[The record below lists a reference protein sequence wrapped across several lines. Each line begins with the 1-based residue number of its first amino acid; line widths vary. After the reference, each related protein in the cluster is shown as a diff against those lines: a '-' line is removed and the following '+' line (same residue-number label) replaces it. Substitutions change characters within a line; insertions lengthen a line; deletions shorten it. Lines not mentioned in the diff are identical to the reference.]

1 MANLRGFQQEANDKV
16 DRAWETMPRGER
28 NVMLV
33 IPTGGGKT
41 VCMGDKARKHDGWGV
56 SMAHRKELVGQIS
69 KAFAREGIVHS
80 VAAPK
85 ATVSDIQTEHYEE
98 FGRSFINQNK
108 ADWTIASVDTVK
120 SKNSD
125 WGDRFKRAT
134 MGVIDEGHHALK
146 SNKWG
151 QVFGNFSP
159 DCKGLLLTATPCRA
173 DGKGL
178 GRDFDGIVDAMIE
191 GPGMR
196 WCIDNGY
203 LTDYD
208 YRGFKVRDLD
218 LSKVKKTTTG
228 ELSKEEAA
236 QLMRSSKYFVGEVV
250 GTYVSEAMGKLGVC
264 FAQNIEEAQKLTDK
278 FNASGVP
285 AALVTADTPSAE
297 RRNILR
303 RFRAR
308 ELLMLVNVDLFG
320 EGFDLPAIEIVIMAR
335 ATASFSLYAQQWG
348 RVLRLMI
355 SPILAAAWDT
365 YTPLQRLMLIA
376 QSDKPRGIIH
386 DHVGNLIRH
395 EGPPDR
401 HRLWTLASRGRSMGA
416 DDSIPL
422 RTCDRKFA
430 DDGVTR
436 QVCAKHFERI
446 KHTCPHC
453 GKRQDPPDVSG
464 PRPPELVDGDIYL
477 YSDEELAKLRGDAG
491 KIDRPMFVP
500 QHLQGTPA
508 GRNVANNQAALQREQ
523 RNLRHVM
530 NCWAGMFTEDQESL
544 TMRFFHTFKL
554 DVLAAMCLN
563 AADAKELRERIT
575 AKMLLASYV
584 INDLPFPDTNQP
596 QEYAA

>member
-1 MANLRGFQQEANDKV
+1 MANLRGFQQEANDKT
-16 DRAWETMPRGER
+16 DAAWQMMPVGQR
-28 NVMLV
+28 NVMVV

-80 VAAPK
+80 VAAAK
-85 ATVSDIQTEHYEE
+85 NTISDIQAEHFEE
-98 FGRSFINQNK
+98 FGRSFINQNR

-134 MGVIDEGHHALK
+134 LGIIDEGHHALK
-146 SNKWG
+146 TNKWG

-159 DCKGLLLTATPCRA
+159 ECKGLLYTATPCRA

-178 GRDFDGIVDAMIE
+178 GRDFDGIVDKMIE

-208 YRGFKVRDLD
+208 YRGFKVNDLD
-218 LSKVKKTTTG
+218 LSKVKTTTTG
-228 ELSKEEAA
+228 ELNKEEAA
-236 QLMRSSKYFVGEVV
+236 ALMRSSKYFVGEVV

-264 FAQNIEEAQKLTDK
+264 FAQNIEEAQKLTDQ
-278 FNASGVP
+278 FNKSGVP

-303 RFRAR
+303 RFRNR

-365 YTPLQRLMLIA
+365 YTPLQRLMLIS
-376 QSDKPRGIIH
+376 QSEKPRGIIH

-401 HRLWTLASRGRSMGA
+401 HRLWTLASRSASRGA
-416 DDSIPL
+416 DDQIPL
-422 RTCDRKFA
+422 RTCDNKK
-430 DDGVTR
+430 
-436 QVCAKHFERI
+436 CAKPFERI
-446 KHTCPHC
+446 KHTCPWC
-453 GKRQDPPDVSG
+453 GKRQDPPAVTEARG
-464 PRPPELVDGDIYL
+464 PQMVDGDIYL
-477 YSDEELAKLRGDAG
+477 YSDEELAKLRGDAN
-491 KIDRPMFVP
+491 KIDQPQFVP

-508 GRNVANNQAALQREQ
+508 GKSIANAQANLQREQ
-523 RNLRHVM
+523 RNLRHAM
-530 NCWAGMFTEDQESL
+530 NCWAGMYPGEDIESS
-544 TMRFFHTFKL
+544 TMRFYHTFKL
-554 DVLAAMCLN
+554 DVLAAMGLG
-563 AADAKELRERIT
+563 AKDANELRQRIT
-575 AKMLLASYV
+575 AKMLLAGYL
-584 INDLPFPDTNQP
+584 INDLPFPDTNQLG
-596 QEYAA
+596 YAA

>member
-1 MANLRGFQQEANDKV
+1 MANLRGFQQKAND
-16 DRAWETMPRGER
+16 DTRQAWATMPPGKR
-28 NVMLV
+28 NVMVV

-41 VCMGDKARKHDGWGV
+41 VCMGDQARTHDGWGV
-56 SMAHRKELVGQIS
+56 SMAHRKELVSQIS

-80 VAAPK
+80 VAAAK
-85 ATVSDIQTEHYEE
+85 NTVSDIQAEHYEE
-98 FGRSFINQNK
+98 FGRSFVNQNR

-134 MGVIDEGHHALK
+134 LGVIDEGHHALK
-146 SNKWG
+146 TNKWG

-159 DCKGLLLTATPCRA
+159 ECKGLLLTATPCRA

-178 GRDFDGIVDAMIE
+178 GRDFDGIVDRMIE

-208 YRGFKVRDLD
+208 YRGFKVNDLD
-218 LSKVKKTTTG
+218 LSRVKTTTTG
-228 ELSKEEAA
+228 ELNKEEAA
-236 QLMRSSKYFVGEVV
+236 ALMRSSKFFVGEVV
-250 GTYVSEAMGKLGVC
+250 GTYCSEAMGKLGVC

-278 FNASGVP
+278 FNQSGVP

-303 RFRAR
+303 RFRNR

-365 YTPLQRLMLIA
+365 YTPLQRLMLIS
-376 QSDKPRGIIH
+376 QSEKPRGIIH

-401 HRLWTLASRGRSMGA
+401 HRLWTLASRSRSLGA

-422 RTCDRKFA
+422 RTCDRKYA
-430 DDGVTR
+430 NDGYTR
-436 QVCAKHFERI
+436 QVCGKPFERFH
-446 KHTCPHC
+446 HTCPWC
-453 GKRQDPPDVSG
+453 GKRQDPAAVSEARG
-464 PRPPELVDGDIYL
+464 PEVVDGDIYL
-477 YSDEELAKLRGDAG
+477 YSDEELAKLRGEVH
-491 KIDRPMFVP
+491 KIDHAQFVP
-500 QHLQGTPA
+500 VQHQGTPI
-508 GRNVANNQAALQREQ
+508 GRNIAIAQAAIQREQ
-523 RNLRHVM
+523 RNLRHTM
-530 NCWAGMFTEDQESL
+530 NCWAGTHPGKDQESL
-544 TMRFFHTFKL
+544 TMLFFHTFKL
-554 DVLAAMCLN
+554 DVLTAMTLKTQ
-563 AADAKELRERIT
+563 DAIELRGRIT
-575 AKMLLASYV
+575 AKMLLAGYV
-584 INDLPFPDTNQP
+584 INDLPFPDTNQTE
-596 QEYAA
+596 QAA

>member
-1 MANLRGFQQEANDKV
+1 MANLRGFQQEANDKT
-16 DRAWETMPRGER
+16 DAAWETLPVGNR
-28 NVMLV
+28 NVMVV

-80 VAAPK
+80 VAAAK
-85 ATVSDIQTEHYEE
+85 NTVSDIQAEHFEE
-98 FGRSFINQNK
+98 FGRSFINQNR

-134 MGVIDEGHHALK
+134 LGIIDEGHHALK

-151 QVFGNFSP
+151 QVFGNFSRE
-159 DCKGLLLTATPCRA
+159 CKGLLYTATPCRA

-178 GRDFDGIVDAMIE
+178 GRDFDGIVDKMIE

-236 QLMRSSKYFVGEVV
+236 ALMRNSKYFVGEVV

-264 FAQNIEEAQKLTDK
+264 FAQNIEEAQKLTDQ
-278 FNASGVP
+278 FNKSGVP

-303 RFRAR
+303 RFRNR

-365 YTPLQRLMLIA
+365 YTPLQRLMLIS

-401 HRLWTLASRGRSMGA
+401 HRLWTLASRSASRGA
-416 DDSIPL
+416 DDQIPL
-422 RTCDRKFA
+422 RTCDNKK
-430 DDGVTR
+430 
-436 QVCAKHFERI
+436 CAKPFERI
-446 KHTCPHC
+446 KHTCPWC
-453 GKRQDPPDVSG
+453 GKRQDPPAATEARG
-464 PRPPELVDGDIYL
+464 PQMVDGDIYL
-477 YSDEELAKLRGDAG
+477 YSDEELAKLRGDAN
-491 KIDRPMFVP
+491 KIDQPQYVP

-508 GRNVANNQAALQREQ
+508 GKSIANAQANLQREQ
-523 RNLRHVM
+523 RNLRHAM
-530 NCWAGMFTEDQESL
+530 NCWAGMYPDEDIESS

-554 DVLAAMCLN
+554 DVLAAMGLG
-563 AADAKELRERIT
+563 AKDANELRQRIT
-575 AKMLLASYV
+575 AKMLLGGYL
-584 INDLPFPDTNQP
+584 INDLPFPDTTP
-596 QEYAA
+596 LEYAA

>member
-1 MANLRGFQQEANDKV
+1 MMV
-16 DRAWETMPRGER
+16 
-28 NVMLV
+28 V

-41 VCMGDKARKHDGWGV
+41 VCMGDMANQHDGWGV

-85 ATVSDIQTEHYEE
+85 ATVLDIQTEHYEE

-134 MGVIDEGHHALK
+134 LGVIDEGHHALK
-146 SNKWG
+146 KNKWG
-151 QVFGNFSP
+151 EVFGNFS
-159 DCKGLLLTATPCRA
+159 DEVCGLLYTATPCRA

-178 GRDFDGIVDAMIE
+178 GRDFDGIVDLMIE

-208 YRGFKVRDLD
+208 YRGFKVNDLD
-218 LSKVKKTTTG
+218 LTKVKTTTTG
-228 ELSKEEAA
+228 ELNKEEAA
-236 QLMRSSKYFVGEVV
+236 ALMRSSKYFVGEVV

-278 FNASGVP
+278 FNQSGVP

-303 RFRAR
+303 RFRNR

-365 YTPLQRLMLIA
+365 YTPLQRLLLIS
-376 QSDKPRGIIH
+376 QSDKPRGVIH

-395 EGPPDR
+395 GGPPDQ
-401 HRLWTLASRGRSMGA
+401 HKLWSLASRSRGGA
-416 DDSIPL
+416 DDGIPL
-422 RTCDRKFA
+422 RNCDRRYA
-430 DDGVTR
+430 NDGVTR
-436 QVCAKHFERI
+436 QVCGKPFERI
-446 KHTCPHC
+446 HHTCPYC
-453 GKRQDPPDVSG
+453 GKRQDPPAVGGGGSG
-464 PRPPELVDGDIYL
+464 PLLVDGDIYL
-477 YSDEELAKLRGDAG
+477 YSDEELAKLRGDAS
-491 KIDRPMFVP
+491 KVDRPMFVP
-500 QHLQGTPA
+500 QQHQGTPI
-508 GRNVANNQAALQREQ
+508 GRNIANNQAALQREQ

-530 NCWAGMFTEDQESL
+530 NCWAGMFPNKDQESL
-544 TMRFFHTFKL
+544 TMLFFHTFKL
-554 DVLAAMCLN
+554 DVLAAMCLTTQ
-563 AADAKELRERIT
+563 DAIELRHRIT

-584 INDLPFPDTNQP
+584 INDLPFPDTNQTE
-596 QEYAA
+596 QAA

>member
-1 MANLRGFQQEANDKV
+1 MANLRGFQQEANDKT
-16 DRAWETMPRGER
+16 RHAHKTLPMGRR
-28 NVMLV
+28 NVMVV

-41 VCMGDKARKHDGWGV
+41 VCMGDMARHHDGYGV

-85 ATVSDIQTEHYEE
+85 PTVADIQTEHYEE

-134 MGVIDEGHHALK
+134 LGVIDEGHHALQK
-146 SNKWG
+146 NKWG
-151 QVFGNFSP
+151 QVFNFFSP
-159 DCKGLLLTATPCRA
+159 ECAGLLYTATPCRA
-173 DGKGL
+173 DGAGL
-178 GRDFDGIVDAMIE
+178 GRQFDGIVDHMIE
-191 GPGMR
+191 GPNMR

-203 LTDYD
+203 LTNYD

-218 LSKVKKTTTG
+218 LSKVKKTSTG

-236 QLMRSSKYFVGEVV
+236 ALMRSSKFFVGEVV

-264 FAQNIEEAQKLTDK
+264 FAQNIEEAQKLTDQ
-278 FNASGVP
+278 FNKSGVP

-365 YTPLQRLMLIA
+365 YTPLQRLMLIS
-376 QSDKPRGIIH
+376 QSEKPRGVIH

-395 EGPPDR
+395 KGPPDR
-401 HRLWTLASRGRSMGA
+401 QQLWSLAGSNKSGA
-416 DDSIPL
+416 DDGIPL
-422 RTCDRKFA
+422 RTCDNKK
-430 DDGVTR
+430 
-436 QVCAKHFERI
+436 CAKHFERI

-453 GKRQDPPDVSG
+453 GKRQDPPEVGGGSKG
-464 PRPPELVDGDIYL
+464 PEFVDGDIYL
-477 YSDEELAKLRGDAG
+477 YTDEELAKLRGDAN

-508 GRNVANNQAALQREQ
+508 ARNIANNQAATQREQ
-523 RNLRHVM
+523 RNLRHAM
-530 NCWAGMFTEDQESL
+530 NCWAGMYPLEDQESL
-544 TMRFFHTFKL
+544 TMRFYHTFKL
-554 DVLAAMCLN
+554 DILAAMGLN
-563 AADAKELRERIT
+563 AADSRELRGRVT
-575 AKMLLASYV
+575 AKMLLAGYV
-584 INDLPFPDTNQP
+584 INDLPFPDTNQ
-596 QEYAA
+596 QEQAA

>member
-1 MANLRGFQQEANDKV
+1 MANLRGFQQEANDKT
-16 DRAWETMPRGER
+16 RHAHRELPRGKR
-28 NVMLV
+28 NVMVV

-41 VCMGDKARKHDGWGV
+41 VCMGDMARHHEGWGV

-85 ATVSDIQTEHYEE
+85 ATVADIQTEHYEE
-98 FGRSFINQNK
+98 FGRSFINQNR

-134 MGVIDEGHHALK
+134 LGVVDEGHHALRK
-146 SNKWG
+146 NKWG
-151 QVFGNFSP
+151 EVFNFFSP
-159 DCKGLLLTATPCRA
+159 EVAGLLYTATPDRA
-173 DGKGL
+173 DGAGL
-178 GRDFDGIVDAMIE
+178 GRDFDGIVDHMIE

-218 LSKVKKTTTG
+218 LSKVKKTSTG

-236 QLMRSSKYFVGEVV
+236 ALMRSSKYFVGEVV
-250 GTYVSEAMGKLGVC
+250 ETYVSEAMGKLGVC

-278 FNASGVP
+278 FNQSGVP

-365 YTPLQRLMLIA
+365 YTPLQRLMLIS

-401 HRLWTLASRGRSMGA
+401 HRLWSLASRSATRGS
-416 DDSIPL
+416 DDAIPL
-422 RTCDRKFA
+422 RTCDNKK
-430 DDGVTR
+430 
-436 QVCAKHFERI
+436 CAKAFERI
-446 KHTCPHC
+446 KHTCPYC
-453 GKRQDPPDVSG
+453 LKRQDPPSVTEARW
-464 PRPPELVDGDIYL
+464 PQLVDGDIYL
-477 YSDEELAKLRGDAG
+477 YSDEELAKLRGDAN

-508 GRNVANNQAALQREQ
+508 GRNIANNQAALQREQ
-523 RNLRHVM
+523 RNLRHAM
-530 NCWAGMFTEDQESL
+530 NCWAGMYPAEDIESS

-554 DVLAAMCLN
+554 DVLAAMGLG
-563 AADAKELRERIT
+563 AQDARELRERIS
-575 AKMLLASYV
+575 AKMLLAGYV
-584 INDLPFPDTNQP
+584 INDLPFPDTNQTE
-596 QEYAA
+596 QAA

>member
-1 MANLRGFQQEANDKV
+1 MANLRGFQQEANDKTR
-16 DRAWETMPRGER
+16 RAHRELPKGKR
-28 NVMLV
+28 NVMVV

-41 VCMGDKARKHDGWGV
+41 VCMGDMARHHDGWGV

-85 ATVSDIQTEHYEE
+85 ATVADIQTEHYEE

-125 WGDRFKRAT
+125 WGDRFKRSSL
-134 MGVIDEGHHALK
+134 GVIDEGHHALK
-146 SNKWG
+146 KNKWG
-151 QVFGNFSP
+151 QVFNFFSP
-159 DCKGLLLTATPCRA
+159 ECAGILYTATPLRA
-173 DGKGL
+173 DGAGL
-178 GRDFDGIVDAMIE
+178 GRDFDGIVDQMIE

-218 LSKVKKTTTG
+218 LSKVKKTSTG

-236 QLMRSSKYFVGEVV
+236 ALMRSSKFFVGEVV

-278 FNASGVP
+278 FNQSGVP

-365 YTPLQRLMLIA
+365 YTPLQRLMLIS
-376 QSDKPRGIIH
+376 QSDKPRGVIH

-395 EGPPDR
+395 GGPPDQDK
-401 HRLWTLASRGRSMGA
+401 LWTLASRGRGGA
-416 DDSIPL
+416 DDGIPL
-422 RTCDRKFA
+422 RTCDRKLA
-430 DDGVTR
+430 NDGVTR

-446 KHTCPHC
+446 KHTCPYC
-453 GKRQDPPDVSG
+453 GKRQDPPEPGKVGEG
-464 PRPPELVDGDIYL
+464 PQVVDGDIYL
-477 YSDEELAKLRGDAG
+477 YSDEELAALRTAAN
-491 KIDRPMFVP
+491 KIDRPQYIAQ
-500 QHLQGTPA
+500 QHQGTPI
-508 GRNVANNQAALQREQ
+508 GRNIANMQAELQREQ
-523 RNLRHVM
+523 RNLRHSM
-530 NCWAGMFTEDQESL
+530 NCWAGMFPADDLESV
-544 TMRFFHTFKL
+544 TMRFYHTFKL
-554 DVLAAMCLN
+554 DVLAAMGLK
-563 AADAKELRERIT
+563 AQDAKELRERIT
-575 AKMLLASYV
+575 AKMLLAGYV
-584 INDLPFPDTNQP
+584 INDLPFPDTNPTEQ
-596 QEYAA
+596 AA

>member
-1 MANLRGFQQEANDKV
+1 MANLRGFQQEANDKT
-16 DRAWETMPRGER
+16 RHAHRTLPRGKR
-28 NVMLV
+28 NVMVV

-41 VCMGDKARKHDGWGV
+41 VCMGDMARHHDGWGV

-80 VAAPK
+80 VAAAK
-85 ATVSDIQTEHYEE
+85 NTVTDIQTEHYEE

-125 WGDRFKRAT
+125 WGERFRRAT
-134 MGVIDEGHHALK
+134 LGVIDEGHHALK
-146 SNKWG
+146 KNKWG
-151 QVFGNFSP
+151 EVFGNFS
-159 DCKGLLLTATPCRA
+159 DEVAGILYTATPCRA

-178 GRDFDGIVDAMIE
+178 GRDFDGIVDEMIE

-208 YRGFKVRDLD
+208 YRGFKVNDLD
-218 LSKVKKTTTG
+218 LTKVKTTTTG
-228 ELSKEEAA
+228 ELNKEEAA
-236 QLMRSSKYFVGEVV
+236 ALMRSSKYFVGEVV

-264 FAQNIEEAQKLTDK
+264 FAQNIEEAQKLTDQ
-278 FNASGVP
+278 FNRSGVP

-365 YTPLQRLMLIA
+365 YTPLQRLMLIS
-376 QSDKPRGIIH
+376 QSDKPRGVIH

-395 EGPPDR
+395 GGPPDQ
-401 HRLWTLASRGRSMGA
+401 HKLWSLAARSRSGA
-416 DDSIPL
+416 DDGIPL
-422 RTCDRKFA
+422 RNCDNKK
-430 DDGVTR
+430 
-436 QVCAKHFERI
+436 CAKPFERI
-446 KHTCPHC
+446 HHTCPHC
-453 GKRQDPPDVSG
+453 GKRQDPPASSSG
-464 PRPPELVDGDIYL
+464 GAGPQVVDGDIYL
-477 YSDEELAKLRGDAG
+477 YSDEELAKLRGDAS
-491 KIDRPMFVP
+491 KIDRPQYIAQ
-500 QHLQGTPA
+500 QHQGTA
-508 GRNVANNQAALQREQ
+508 IGRNIANMQAELQREQ
-523 RNLRHVM
+523 RNLRHAM
-530 NCWAGMFTEDQESL
+530 NCWAGMFPNADIESS

-554 DVLAAMCLN
+554 DVLAAMCLK
-563 AADAKELRERIT
+563 AQDARELRERIT
-575 AKMLLASYV
+575 AKMLLAGYI
-584 INDLPFPDTNQP
+584 INDLPFPDTNPHEQ
-596 QEYAA
+596 AA

>member
-1 MANLRGFQQEANDKV
+1 MANLRGFQQEANDAT
-16 DRAWETMPRGER
+16 RQAHEELPIGER
-28 NVMLV
+28 NVMVV

-41 VCMGDKARKHDGWGV
+41 VCMGDMARHHNGWGV

-85 ATVSDIQTEHYEE
+85 ATVADIQTEHFEE

-125 WGDRFKRAT
+125 WGDRFKRST
-134 MGVIDEGHHALK
+134 LGVIDEGHHALRL
-146 SNKWG
+146 NKWG
-151 QVFGNFSP
+151 QVFGHFSRE
-159 DCKGLLLTATPCRA
+159 CAGLLYTATPVRA

-178 GRDFDGIVDAMIE
+178 GRNFDGIVDKMIE

-208 YRGFKVRDLD
+208 YRGFKVNDLD
-218 LSKVKKTTTG
+218 LTKVKTTTTG
-228 ELSKEEAA
+228 ELNKEEAA
-236 QLMRSSKYFVGEVV
+236 ALMRSSKYFVGEVV

-278 FNASGVP
+278 FNQSGVP
-285 AALVTADTPSAE
+285 AALVTAETPSAE

-355 SPILAAAWDT
+355 SPILAACWDT
-365 YTPLQRLMLIA
+365 YTPLQRLMLIS

-395 EGPPDR
+395 KGPPDR
-401 HRLWTLASRGRSMGA
+401 SQLWTLASRGSSGGS
-416 DDSIPL
+416 DDAIPL
-422 RTCDRKFA
+422 RTCDRIWS
-430 DDGVTR
+430 DTGTVR
-436 QVCAKHFERI
+436 QVCGKHFERI
-446 KHTCPHC
+446 KHTCPYC
-453 GKRQDPPDVSG
+453 GKRQDPPAVSEAKG
-464 PRPPELVDGDIYL
+464 PQVVDGDIYL
-477 YSDEELAKLRGDAG
+477 YSDEELAKLRGDAT
-491 KIDRPMFVP
+491 KIDRPQFVP

-508 GRNVANNQAALQREQ
+508 GMRIASNQAAVQREQ
-523 RNLRHVM
+523 RNLRHAM
-530 NCWAGMFTEDQESL
+530 NCWAGMFHKEDQESL
-544 TMRFFHTFKL
+544 TMRFFHTFKMDTL
-554 DVLAAMCLN
+554 TSMALG

-584 INDLPFPDTNQP
+584 INDLPFPDTNP
-596 QEYAA
+596 QEYAV

>member
-1 MANLRGFQQEANDKV
+1 MANLRGFQQEANDKT
-16 DRAWETMPRGER
+16 RHAHRSLPPGKR
-28 NVMLV
+28 NVMVV

-41 VCMGDKARKHDGWGV
+41 VCMGDMARHHEGWGV

-85 ATVSDIQTEHYEE
+85 ATVSDIQSEHYEE

-120 SKNSD
+120 SKNSE

-134 MGVIDEGHHALK
+134 LGVIDEGHHALRK
-146 SNKWG
+146 NKWG
-151 QVFGNFSP
+151 EVFNYFSP
-159 DCKGLLLTATPCRA
+159 AVAGLLYTATPCRA
-173 DGKGL
+173 DGAGL
-178 GRDFDGIVDAMIE
+178 GRDFDGIVDQMIE

-236 QLMRSSKYFVGEVV
+236 ALMRSSKYFVGEVV
-250 GTYVSEAMGKLGVC
+250 ETYVSEAMGKLGVC

-278 FNASGVP
+278 FNQSGVP

-365 YTPLQRLMLIA
+365 YTPLQRLMLIS

-401 HRLWTLASRGRSMGA
+401 HRLWSLASRSSTRGS
-416 DDSIPL
+416 DDAIPL
-422 RTCDRKFA
+422 RCCDNKK
-430 DDGVTR
+430 
-436 QVCAKHFERI
+436 CAKHFERI
-446 KHTCPHC
+446 KHTCPYC
-453 GKRQDPPDVSG
+453 GKRQDPPAVTEARG
-464 PRPPELVDGDIYL
+464 PQVVDGDIYL
-477 YSDEELAKLRGDAG
+477 YSDEELAKLRGDVN
-491 KIDRPMFVP
+491 KIDNAQFVP
-500 QHLQGTPA
+500 VALQGTPA
-508 GRNVANNQAALQREQ
+508 GRNIAIAQAATQREQ
-523 RNLRHVM
+523 RNLRHAM
-530 NCWAGMFTEDQESL
+530 NCWAGVHRGEDQESL

-554 DVLAAMCLN
+554 DVLSAMALKSQ
-563 AADAKELRERIT
+563 DAKELRERIT
-575 AKMLLASYV
+575 AKMLLAGYV
-584 INDLPFPDTNQP
+584 INDLPFPDTNQH
-596 QEYAA
+596 EYAA

>member
-1 MANLRGFQQEANDKV
+1 MANLRGFQQEANDKT
-16 DRAWETMPRGER
+16 DRAWEMMPAGKR
-28 NVMLV
+28 NVMVV

-85 ATVSDIQTEHYEE
+85 PTVLDIQAEHYEE
-98 FGRSFINQNK
+98 FGRSYINQNK

-125 WGDRFKRAT
+125 WGDRFKRST
-134 MGVIDEGHHALK
+134 MGIIDEGHHALK
-146 SNKWG
+146 TNKWG
-151 QVFGNFSP
+151 QVFNFFSP
-159 DCKGLLLTATPCRA
+159 ECKGLLYTATPCRA
-173 DGKGL
+173 DGAGL

-218 LSKVKKTTTG
+218 LSKVKKTSTG

-236 QLMRSSKYFVGEVV
+236 ALMRSSKYFVGEVV
-250 GTYVSEAMGKLGVC
+250 ETYVSEAMGKLGVC

-365 YTPLQRLMLIA
+365 YTPLQRLMLIS
-376 QSDKPRGIIH
+376 QSEKPRGIIH

-401 HRLWTLASRGRSMGA
+401 HRLWSLASRSRGGA
-416 DDSIPL
+416 DDGIPL
-422 RTCDRKFA
+422 RTCDNKK
-430 DDGVTR
+430 
-436 QVCAKHFERI
+436 CAKHFERI

-453 GKRQDPPDVSG
+453 GKRQDPPEVGSG
-464 PRPPELVDGDIYL
+464 SKGPEFVDGDIYL
-477 YSDEELAKLRGDAG
+477 YSDEELAKLRGDAN

-500 QHLQGTPA
+500 IHLQGTAA
-508 GRNVANNQAALQREQ
+508 GRNIANCQAALQREQ
-523 RNLRHVM
+523 RNLRHAM
-530 NCWAGMFTEDQESL
+530 NCWAGTFNEDQESL

-554 DVLAAMCLN
+554 DTLAAMGLN
-563 AADAKELRERIT
+563 AADARELRERIT
-575 AKMLLASYV
+575 AKMLLAGYV
-584 INDLPFPDTNQP
+584 INDLPFPDTNQ
-596 QEYAA
+596 QEQAA

>member
-1 MANLRGFQQEANDKV
+1 MANLRGFQQEANDKT
-16 DRAWETMPRGER
+16 RHAHSILPAGRR
-28 NVMLV
+28 NVMVV

-41 VCMGDKARKHDGWGV
+41 VCMGDMARNHDGWGV

-85 ATVSDIQTEHYEE
+85 PTVLDIQAEHYEE
-98 FGRSFINQNK
+98 FGRSFINQNR

-125 WGDRFKRAT
+125 WIDRFRRAT
-134 MGVIDEGHHALK
+134 LGVIDEGHHALK
-146 SNKWG
+146 KNKWG
-151 QVFGNFSP
+151 EVFSNFSP
-159 DCKGLLLTATPCRA
+159 FVAGLLYTATPCRA

-178 GRDFDGIVDAMIE
+178 GREFDGIVDQMIE

-208 YRGFKVRDLD
+208 YRGFKVSDLD
-218 LSKVKKTTTG
+218 MRKVKTTSTG

-236 QLMRSSKYFVGEVV
+236 ALMRSSKFFVGEVV

-264 FAQNIEEAQKLTDK
+264 FAQNIEEAQKLTDQ
-278 FNASGVP
+278 FNKSGVP

-303 RFRAR
+303 RFRER
-308 ELLMLVNVDLFG
+308 QLLMLVNVDLFG

-365 YTPLQRLMLIA
+365 YTPLQRLMLIS
-376 QSDKPRGIIH
+376 QSEKPRGIVH

-395 EGPPDR
+395 GGPPDQ
-401 HRLWTLASRGRSMGA
+401 HKLWTLANRSRSSGA
-416 DDSIPL
+416 DDGIPL

-436 QVCAKHFERI
+436 KVCGRAFERI

-453 GKRQDPPDVSG
+453 GKRQDPPAIREGSG
-464 PRPPELVDGDIYL
+464 PEFVDGDIYL
-477 YSDEELAKLRGDAG
+477 YSDEELAKLRGDIKKLDTAQ
-491 KIDRPMFVP
+491 FVP
-500 QHLQGTPA
+500 VALQGTPA
-508 GRNVANNQAALQREQ
+508 GRNIAIAQAATQREQ
-523 RNLRHVM
+523 RNVRHAM
-530 NCWAGMFTEDQESL
+530 NCWAGMYPREGQEEL

-554 DVLAAMCLN
+554 DVLTAMTLKSQ
-563 AADAKELRERIT
+563 DAKELRERIT
-575 AKMLLASYV
+575 AKMLIAGYV
-584 INDLPFPDTNQP
+584 INDLPFPDTNQAE
-596 QEYAA
+596 QAA

>member
-1 MANLRGFQQEANDKV
+1 MANLRGFQQEANDKT
-16 DRAWETMPRGER
+16 DRAWEMLPAGKR
-28 NVMLV
+28 NVMVV

-56 SMAHRKELVGQIS
+56 SMAHRKELISQIS

-80 VAAPK
+80 VAVPK
-85 ATVSDIQTEHYEE
+85 ATRDDIQNEHYEE

-120 SKNSD
+120 SKNSE

-151 QVFGNFSP
+151 QVFGQFSP
-159 DCKGLLLTATPCRA
+159 ECKGLLYTATPCRA
-173 DGKGL
+173 DGAGL
-178 GRDFDGIVDAMIE
+178 GRDFDGIVDHMVE

-208 YRGFKVRDLD
+208 YRGFKVSDLD
-218 LSKVKKTTTG
+218 MRKVKTTATG
-228 ELSKEEAA
+228 ELNKEEAA
-236 QLMRSSKYFVGEVV
+236 ALMRSSKFFVGEVV

-264 FAQNIEEAQKLTDK
+264 FAQNIEEAQKLTDQ
-278 FNASGVP
+278 FNKSGVP

-365 YTPLQRLMLIA
+365 YTPLQRLLLIS
-376 QSDKPRGIIH
+376 QSDKPRGVIH

-395 EGPPDR
+395 GGPPDQQK
-401 HRLWTLASRGRSMGA
+401 LWTLASRGRGNGA
-416 DDSIPL
+416 DDGIPL
-422 RTCDRKFA
+422 RTCDNKK
-430 DDGVTR
+430 
-436 QVCAKHFERI
+436 CAKHFERI

-453 GKRQDPPDVSG
+453 GKRQDPPEVGAGSKG
-464 PRPPELVDGDIYL
+464 PEFVDGDIYL
-477 YSDEELAKLRGDAG
+477 YSDEELAKLRGDVN
-491 KIDRPMFVP
+491 KIDHAQFVP
-500 QHLQGTPA
+500 VQHQGTPI
-508 GRNVANNQAALQREQ
+508 GRNIAIAQANIQREQ
-523 RNLRHVM
+523 RNLRHAM
-530 NCWAGMFTEDQESL
+530 NCWAGIYPREDQESL

-554 DVLAAMCLN
+554 DVLVAMALK
-563 AADAKELRERIT
+563 AQDAKELRERIT
-575 AKMLLASYV
+575 AKLLLAGYV
-584 INDLPFPDTNQP
+584 INDLPFPDINQAE
-596 QEYAA
+596 QAA